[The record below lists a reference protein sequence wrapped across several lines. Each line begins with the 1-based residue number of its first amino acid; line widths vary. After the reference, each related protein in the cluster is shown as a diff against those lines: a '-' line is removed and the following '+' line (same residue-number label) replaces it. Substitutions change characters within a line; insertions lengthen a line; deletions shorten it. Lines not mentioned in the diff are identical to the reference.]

1 MHVAISSGYSIE
13 VIEGVHG
20 TIESLMNVDI
30 ETNETST
37 LSIES
42 LSYSDEQ
49 DKIYAARMSILLLTL
64 NPDESAIP
72 ENGPDAK
79 KQRFF
84 LKKFGM

>member
-13 VIEGVHG
+13 VIKGVHG

-42 LSYSDEQ
+42 LSYSNKQ
-49 DKIYAARMSILLLTL
+49 DKIYAARMLKLLP
-64 NPDESAIP
+64 N
-72 ENGPDAK
+72 
-79 KQRFF
+79 
-84 LKKFGM
+84 